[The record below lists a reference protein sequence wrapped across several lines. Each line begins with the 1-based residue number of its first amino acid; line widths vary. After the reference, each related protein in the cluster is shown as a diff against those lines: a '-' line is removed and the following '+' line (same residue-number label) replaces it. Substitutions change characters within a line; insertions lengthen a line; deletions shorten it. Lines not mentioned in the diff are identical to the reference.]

1 MEAGRM
7 AANHLGTLKR
17 DERELVEEQQTA
29 WSQPQL
35 PAAAPPL
42 QESLPRWGGN
52 GKRSHVCST
61 QAVLQWC
68 RLGD

>member
-1 MEAGRM
+1 M

-42 QESLPRWGGN
+42 RESLRREVGGQWETQPRVWYT
-52 GKRSHVCST
+52 SCFIMV
-61 QAVLQWC
+61 
-68 RLGD
+68 